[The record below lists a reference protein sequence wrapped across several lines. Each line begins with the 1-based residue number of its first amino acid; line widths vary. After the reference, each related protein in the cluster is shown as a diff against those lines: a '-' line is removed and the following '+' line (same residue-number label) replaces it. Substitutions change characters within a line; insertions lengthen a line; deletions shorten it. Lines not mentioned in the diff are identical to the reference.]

1 MLEHLEKKLTVGK
14 YVKQQA
20 EVNLN
25 TSMELDRS
33 SGSTGP
39 LVGKKDIITSND
51 LKIRR

>member
-20 EVNLN
+20 EVNL
-25 TSMELDRS
+25 TQAWSWTYHLAQQAHWW
-33 SGSTGP
+33 
-39 LVGKKDIITSND
+39 GKKDITSND